1 MRRRVIA
8 LTLALAGCAALPDES
23 LLPEPVEESWWQGT
37 WLVDAERL
45 APPSPTAA
53 ALVGGLADAVRYEL
67 TATRLRRVVA
77 GEITDH
83 PLALRR
89 AGADEAE
96 LAVIDGRT
104 LVIRRVDDGAVLVD
118 GRVEHPLRRPA
129 E

>member
-1 MRRRVIA
+1 MR
-8 LTLALAGCAALPDES
+8 LALALVLSLSLAACAALPDES
-23 LLPEPVEESWWQGT
+23 LLPEPGEETWWQGT
-37 WLVDAERL
+37 WLVDADRL

-53 ALVGGLADAVRYEL
+53 ALAAGLAGAVRYEL
-67 TATRLRRVVA
+67 TTTRLRRVVA

-104 LVIRRVDDGAVLVD
+104 LVIRRDGEAAVLVD
-118 GRVEHPLRRPA
+118 GRVEHPLRRP